1 MPPYLILLAAGA
13 AVAGFVQGLT
23 GFAFGLVA
31 MSIWVWGI
39 APGVASVMVVVGGF
53 SGQLLSAVRV
63 RRMPPWAML
72 LPLLGGALLGIPLG
86 VAVLPHLNA
95 AVFKLGFGAMLVLW
109 CPLMLFSQRLPRLTA
124 SGPIAD
130 GAVGLGAG
138 VLGGIGGFTGVLPT
152 LWCTLR
158 GMDKD
163 VQRAVIQNF
172 NLATLAITL
181 AAYLA
186 TGVVTRPMWPMIAV
200 VVPALMLPAM
210 LGAKVYVGLS
220 ELAFRR
226 IVLSLLTAAGLAMLV
241 AALPQV
247 LR

>member
-1 MPPYLILLAAGA
+1 MPSDLILLAAGA

-124 SGPIAD
+124 GGPIAD

-172 NLATLAITL
+172 NLATLATTL

-186 TGVVTRPMWPMIAV
+186 TGVVTRAMWPMIAV

>member
-1 MPPYLILLAAGA
+1 ML
-13 AVAGFVQGLT
+13 FR
-23 GFAFGLVA
+23 
-31 MSIWVWGI
+31 S
-39 APGVASVMVVVGGF
+39 
-53 SGQLLSAVRV
+53 LLSAVRV

-86 VAVLPHLNA
+86 VAVLPHINA
-95 AVFKLGFGAMLVLW
+95 AMFKLGFGAMLVLW

-124 SGPIAD
+124 GGPVAD
-130 GAVGLGAG
+130 GVVGLGAG

>member
-1 MPPYLILLAAGA
+1 MPSDLILLAAGA

-63 RRMPPWAML
+63 RRIPPWAML

-124 SGPIAD
+124 GGPIAD

-172 NLATLAITL
+172 NLATLAVTL

-186 TGVVTRPMWPMIAV
+186 TGVVTRAMWPMIAV

>member
-1 MPPYLILLAAGA
+1 MPPDLILLAAGA

-86 VAVLPHLNA
+86 VAVLPHINA
-95 AVFKLGFGAMLVLW
+95 AMFKLGFGAMLVLW

-124 SGPIAD
+124 GGPVAD
-130 GAVGLGAG
+130 GVVGLGAG

>member
-1 MPPYLILLAAGA
+1 M
-13 AVAGFVQGLT
+13 AGFVQGLT

-53 SGQLLSAVRV
+53 SGQLLSAIRV

-86 VAVLPHLNA
+86 VAVLPHINA
-95 AVFKLGFGAMLVLW
+95 AMFKLGFGAMLVLW

-124 SGPIAD
+124 SGPVAD
-130 GAVGLGAG
+130 GVVGLGAG

-186 TGVVTRPMWPMIAV
+186 TGVVTRTMWPMIAV

-226 IVLSLLTAAGLAMLV
+226 IVLSLLTAAGLVMLA

>member
-1 MPPYLILLAAGA
+1 M
-13 AVAGFVQGLT
+13 AGFVQGLT

-53 SGQLLSAVRV
+53 SGQLLSAIRV

-86 VAVLPHLNA
+86 VAVLPHINA
-95 AVFKLGFGAMLVLW
+95 AMFKLGFGAMLVLW

-124 SGPIAD
+124 GGPVAD
-130 GAVGLGAG
+130 GVVGLGAG

-186 TGVVTRPMWPMIAV
+186 TGVVTRAMWPMIAV

-226 IVLSLLTAAGLAMLV
+226 IVLSLLTAAGLVMLA

>member
-1 MPPYLILLAAGA
+1 MPPDLILLAAGA

-23 GFAFGLVA
+23 GFTFGLVA

-53 SGQLLSAVRV
+53 SGQLLSAIRL

-86 VAVLPHLNA
+86 VAVLPHIDA
-95 AVFKLGFGAMLVLW
+95 ALFKLGFGAMLVLW
-109 CPLMLFSQRLPRLTA
+109 CPLMLFSQRLPRLT
-124 SGPIAD
+124 SGGPLAD
-130 GAVGLGAG
+130 GVVGLGAG

-163 VQRAVIQNF
+163 LQRAVIQNF
-172 NLATLAITL
+172 NLATLATTL

-186 TGVVTRPMWPMIAV
+186 TGVVTRAMWPQIAV

-226 IVLSLLTAAGLAMLV
+226 IVLSLLTAAGLAMLA

>member
-1 MPPYLILLAAGA
+1 VPSDLILLAAGA

-72 LPLLGGALLGIPLG
+72 LPLMGGALLGIPLG
-86 VAVLPHLNA
+86 VAVLPHINA
-95 AVFKLGFGAMLVLW
+95 AMFKLGFGAMLVLW

-124 SGPIAD
+124 GGPVAD
-130 GAVGLGAG
+130 GVVGLGAG

-186 TGVVTRPMWPMIAV
+186 TGVVTRAMWPMIAV
-200 VVPALMLPAM
+200 VVPALMLPAV

-226 IVLSLLTAAGLAMLV
+226 IVLSLLTAAGLAMLA

>member
-1 MPPYLILLAAGA
+1 MPHELILLAAGA

-39 APGVASVMVVVGGF
+39 APGVASVMVVVGGV
-53 SGQLLSAVRV
+53 SGQLMSAVTL
-63 RRMPPWAML
+63 RRMPPWAIL
-72 LPLLGGALLGIPLG
+72 LPLLAGALLGIPLG
-86 VAVLPHLNA
+86 VAVLPHLDA

-109 CPLMLFSQRLPRLTA
+109 CPAMLFSQRLPRLGEGGRWT
-124 SGPIAD
+124 D
-130 GAVGLGAG
+130 GLVGLCAG

-163 VQRAVIQNF
+163 LQRAVIQNF
-172 NLATLAITL
+172 NLATLAVTL
-181 AAYLA
+181 VAYLA
-186 TGVVTRPMWPMIAV
+186 TGMVTRAMWPMIAV
-200 VVPALMLPAM
+200 VVPTMLLPAL
-210 LGAKVYVGLS
+210 LGARVYVGLS
-220 ELAFRR
+220 DLAFRR
-226 IVLSLLTAAGLAMLV
+226 IVLTLLTGAGLAMLA
-241 AALPQV
+241 AALPQL

>member
-1 MPPYLILLAAGA
+1 M
-13 AVAGFVQGLT
+13 AGFVQGLT

-86 VAVLPHLNA
+86 VAVLPHINA

-124 SGPIAD
+124 GGPVAD
-130 GAVGLGAG
+130 GVVGLGAG

-186 TGVVTRPMWPMIAV
+186 TGVVTRAMWPMIAV

-226 IVLSLLTAAGLAMLV
+226 IVLSLLTAAGMAMLA

>member
-1 MPPYLILLAAGA
+1 
-13 AVAGFVQGLT
+13 
-23 GFAFGLVA
+23 
-31 MSIWVWGI
+31 
-39 APGVASVMVVVGGF
+39 
-53 SGQLLSAVRV
+53 
-63 RRMPPWAML
+63 
-72 LPLLGGALLGIPLG
+72 
-86 VAVLPHLNA
+86 
-95 AVFKLGFGAMLVLW
+95 
-109 CPLMLFSQRLPRLTA
+109 MLFSQRLPRLTA
-124 SGPIAD
+124 GGPVAD
-130 GAVGLGAG
+130 GVVGLGAG

-186 TGVVTRPMWPMIAV
+186 TGVVTRAMWPMIAV
-200 VVPALMLPAM
+200 VVPALMLPAV

-226 IVLSLLTAAGLAMLV
+226 IVLSLLTAAGLAMLA

>member
-1 MPPYLILLAAGA
+1 MPSDLILLAAGA

-86 VAVLPHLNA
+86 VAVLPHINA

-124 SGPIAD
+124 GGPVAD
-130 GAVGLGAG
+130 GVVGLGAG

-186 TGVVTRPMWPMIAV
+186 TGVVTRAMWPMIAV

-226 IVLSLLTAAGLAMLV
+226 IVLSLLTAAGLAMLA

>member
-1 MPPYLILLAAGA
+1 VPSDLILLAAGA

-86 VAVLPHLNA
+86 VAVLPHINA
-95 AVFKLGFGAMLVLW
+95 AMFKLGFGAMLVLW

-124 SGPIAD
+124 GGPVAD
-130 GAVGLGAG
+130 GVVGLGAG

-163 VQRAVIQNF
+163 LQRAVIQNF

-186 TGVVTRPMWPMIAV
+186 TGVVTRAMWPMIAV

-226 IVLSLLTAAGLAMLV
+226 IVLSLLTAAGMAMLA

>member
-1 MPPYLILLAAGA
+1 MPSDLILLAAGA

-86 VAVLPHLNA
+86 VAVLPHINA
-95 AVFKLGFGAMLVLW
+95 AMFKLGFGAMLVLW

-124 SGPIAD
+124 GGPVAD
-130 GAVGLGAG
+130 GVVGLGAG

-186 TGVVTRPMWPMIAV
+186 TGVVTRAMWPMIAV

-226 IVLSLLTAAGLAMLV
+226 IVLSLLTAAGLAMLA

>member
-1 MPPYLILLAAGA
+1 MPPDLILLAAGA

-53 SGQLLSAVRV
+53 SGQLLSAIRL

-86 VAVLPHLNA
+86 VAVLPQIDA
-95 AVFKLGFGAMLVLW
+95 ALFKLGFGAMLVLW
-109 CPLMLFSQRLPRLTA
+109 CPLMLFSQRLPRLT
-124 SGPIAD
+124 SGGPLAD
-130 GAVGLGAG
+130 GVVGLGAG

-163 VQRAVIQNF
+163 LQRAVIQNF
-172 NLATLAITL
+172 NLATLATTL

-186 TGVVTRPMWPMIAV
+186 TGVVTRAMWPQIAV

-226 IVLSLLTAAGLAMLV
+226 IVLSLLTAAGLAMLA

>member
-1 MPPYLILLAAGA
+1 M
-13 AVAGFVQGLT
+13 AGFVQGLT

-53 SGQLLSAVRV
+53 SGQLLSAIRV

-86 VAVLPHLNA
+86 VAVLPHINA
-95 AVFKLGFGAMLVLW
+95 AMFKLGFGAMLVLW

-124 SGPIAD
+124 GGPVAD
-130 GAVGLGAG
+130 GVVGLGAG

-186 TGVVTRPMWPMIAV
+186 TGVVTRTMWPMIAV

-226 IVLSLLTAAGLAMLV
+226 IVLSLLTAAGLAMLA

>member
-1 MPPYLILLAAGA
+1 MPPDLILLAAGA

-23 GFAFGLVA
+23 GFAFGLVT

-86 VAVLPHLNA
+86 VAVLPHINA
-95 AVFKLGFGAMLVLW
+95 AMFKLGFGAMLVLW

-124 SGPIAD
+124 GGPVAD
-130 GAVGLGAG
+130 GVVGLGAG

>member
-1 MPPYLILLAAGA
+1 
-13 AVAGFVQGLT
+13 VAGFVQGLT

-53 SGQLLSAVRV
+53 SGQLLSAIRV

-86 VAVLPHLNA
+86 VAVLPHINA
-95 AVFKLGFGAMLVLW
+95 AMFKLGFGAMLVLW

-124 SGPIAD
+124 GGPVAD
-130 GAVGLGAG
+130 GVVGLGAG

-186 TGVVTRPMWPMIAV
+186 TGVVTRAMWPMIAV

-226 IVLSLLTAAGLAMLV
+226 IVLSLLTAAGLVMLA